1 MKTLQLSILSGIISL
16 IACNSTPS
24 ATTETATTTNQ
35 PQSLMRVP
43 AAGDPH
49 WILLDSSGTITFNNR
64 QVNLDTLQILLVDT
78 LLKIKAQKGTMPDTI
93 LYKTE
98 GTVMM
103 GMRGAVGDV
112 IKEAKEIAMKKK

>member
-24 ATTETATTTNQ
+24 STTETATATNQ

-112 IKEAKEIAMKKK
+112 IKEAKEIALKKK